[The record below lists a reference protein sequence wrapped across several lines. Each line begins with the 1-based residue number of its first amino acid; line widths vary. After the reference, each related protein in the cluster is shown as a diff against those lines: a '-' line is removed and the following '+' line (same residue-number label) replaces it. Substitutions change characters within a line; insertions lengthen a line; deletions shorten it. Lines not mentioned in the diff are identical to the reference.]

1 MRLLPQTNKIINSK
15 IMVTKKVL
23 AEKVQEALE
32 AKGVKLSVEKSI
44 IAVNTVFNEI
54 TKAVAAGDEARIDS
68 FGTFKSVDKAERA
81 GRNPRTGETI
91 TIAAHKDV
99 VFKAG
104 KALKDSVNNK

>member
-1 MRLLPQTNKIINSK
+1 M
-15 IMVTKKVL
+15 TKEVL
-23 AEKVQEALE
+23 SEKVMKALE

-54 TKAVAAGDEARIDS
+54 AKSVAAGDEARIDS
-68 FGTFKSVDKAERA
+68 FGTFKAVDKTERT

-104 KALKDSVNNK
+104 KALKDEVNK